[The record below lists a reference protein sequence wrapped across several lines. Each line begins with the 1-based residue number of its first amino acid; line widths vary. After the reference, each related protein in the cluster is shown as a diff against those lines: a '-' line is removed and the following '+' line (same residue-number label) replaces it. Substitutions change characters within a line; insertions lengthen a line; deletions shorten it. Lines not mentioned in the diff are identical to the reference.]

1 MIKNESFSEN
11 MKFKKFEINE
21 IKRMN
26 SQNKKTNIKNKDN
39 ISLGKTFK
47 YNRQINENLM
57 IKKINEDYLRKYSH
71 NIKTKSYS
79 NLNYLQKS
87 FKNFLNK
94 KNVHRS
100 EEDAD
105 KNYAKKD
112 FVEKSLINDN
122 KQTKNKYRY
131 LTYFEISN
139 SSIKDDN
146 KGNVILNDFIISNE
160 NNYKENINIKSNL
173 QLETQNNRANFLIKV
188 NKKNNFHTKN
198 LYIQEFENLKEK
210 LKMKEAYENYKKI
223 ENESRRTHILKIPT
237 KTTNNKINKASLI
250 KKRYKKTVSYFEVD
264 NVNDNNISQNN
275 NNNIYQINSFRL
287 VKKNFLL
294 NNNLNNKK
302 NSYLTY
308 KRMNTE
314 EIKYINQG
322 HFNFEEK
329 MKNNRKTYGDLT
341 SIMDYEKRKIK
352 VSKNKTPI
360 NLIDSFKE
368 RNLTLGFENDKL
380 NLDNFKSPKKDENL
394 KTLSVKKEKVNN
406 TSYKDK
412 IFLLNKINMENSFN
426 NKKVLSLNKKRYI
439 TKKWK
444 KKIKIENFDF
454 EELNKRLSKIIQ
466 NLEKHEVKKE
476 IKDSKKNKDG
486 FIKWDNFEKVIQD
499 N

>member
-1 MIKNESFSEN
+1 M
-11 MKFKKFEINE
+11 
-21 IKRMN
+21 
-26 SQNKKTNIKNKDN
+26 
-39 ISLGKTFK
+39 
-47 YNRQINENLM
+47 
-57 IKKINEDYLRKYSH
+57 
-71 NIKTKSYS
+71 
-79 NLNYLQKS
+79 
-87 FKNFLNK
+87 
-94 KNVHRS
+94 
-100 EEDAD
+100 
-105 KNYAKKD
+105 
-112 FVEKSLINDN
+112 
-122 KQTKNKYRY
+122 
-131 LTYFEISN
+131 
-139 SSIKDDN
+139 
-146 KGNVILNDFIISNE
+146 
-160 NNYKENINIKSNL
+160 

-198 LYIQEFENLKEK
+198 LYIQELENLKEK

-476 IKDSKKNKDG
+476 IKD
-486 FIKWDNFEKVIQD
+486 
-499 N
+499 